1 LEILHIL
8 SVEQHYNIELLMT
21 DFDNFNFFGGK
32 TFATASQLQEFLFDK
47 VIEHTL
53 IRSRE
58 DDRNRHHTYSR
69 VYLINQY
76 VKALRKCVPDV
87 EVDQFSPRQRSL
99 YIFYGKGQMRPAH
112 HTHMAQLIIINYYIL
127 YCKRNNLPVG
137 DRSEFQEFTME
148 FFGAPPYRPSSAP
161 PLTVFT
167 LNTHLINEARGHGAE
182 TPEHE
187 EYCKQFRDQHI
198 ALALEKHNV
207 AYLKNQRRSP
217 VETRFSNSY
226 YIYSQPATPDEVPG
240 KHKTT
245 ATPDEV
251 SGKRKKARLCGRL
264 PGTSVKPTKNP
275 TSKPSE
281 SAPQAQQSSTSHRR
295 HKRKKN
301 KYDRLYEQTFQDA
314 LRGRPISSST
324 PSSVDTVRPDNNT
337 RRRSEPGEP
346 VSVSSTIPVAIPIT
360 HDDPIVTPT
369 ERRRSARIES
379 QNISGSL
386 TRSESE
392 RRWRVF
398 TRGITQSE
406 ETRAW
411 REHVREFY
419 AEQAAKL
426 KMAEEHAKEEAKAAI
441 RSVAVET
448 DGEPTLRPDNNTRS
462 RSTPG
467 EPTLRQDN
475 NTRSRSTPGEP
486 VLTQDNNTTQRYWRR
501 RRPGEPILGPTFRST
516 TPPVSDTHND
526 PIINPISS
534 TLRRKSTRIQ
544 FRTVAQFSTKSRAE

>member
-1 LEILHIL
+1 MKVTTPFLWPMDSKYERPLPLTWNSEYIYTATVLEILHIL
-8 SVEQHYNIELLMT
+8 SVEQHYNIELLMM
-21 DFDNFNFFGGK
+21 DFDNFNFFGGR

-58 DDRNRHHTYSR
+58 DDRSRHHTYSR

-99 YIFYGKGQMRPAH
+99 YTFYGKGQMRPAH
-112 HTHMAQLIIINYYIL
+112 HTHMAQLIIINYYIR
-127 YCKRNNLPVG
+127 YCRQNNLPVG
-137 DRSEFQEFTME
+137 DRTEFQEFMME
-148 FFGAPPYRPSSAP
+148 FYGARPYRPSSSA
-161 PLTVFT
+161 PLTIFT
-167 LNTHLINEARGHGAE
+167 MNTGLINEARRRGVE

-187 EYCKQFRDQHI
+187 EFCYQFRENRI
-198 ALALEKHNV
+198 ALALEKYNL

-226 YIYSQPATPDEVPG
+226 YIYSLPATPDEVPG
-240 KHKTT
+240 KQKKA
-245 ATPDEV
+245 ATPEEV
-251 SGKRKKARLCGRL
+251 SGKRKKARLCGRF

-275 TSKPSE
+275 PSKPSE
-281 SAPQAQQSSTSHRR
+281 SALPAQQSSTSQRR
-295 HKRKKN
+295 PKRKKN
-301 KYDRLYEQTFQDA
+301 KYDRLYEQTFQDV

-324 PSSVDTVRPDNNT
+324 PSPVDTVEQDNNT
-337 RRRSEPGEP
+337 RLRSAPREPIQDNNTRLQRVPGEP
-346 VSVSSTIPVAIPIT
+346 TSVHSTIPVAIPIT
-360 HDDPIVTPT
+360 QENDDPIATPIS
-369 ERRRSARIES
+369 RRRSARIES

-398 TRGITQSE
+398 IRGITQSE

-426 KMAEEHAKEEAKAAI
+426 KMAEEAKSKK
-441 RSVAVET
+441 
-448 DGEPTLRPDNNTRS
+448 
-462 RSTPG
+462 
-467 EPTLRQDN
+467 Q
-475 NTRSRSTPGEP
+475 
-486 VLTQDNNTTQRYWRR
+486 
-501 RRPGEPILGPTFRST
+501 
-516 TPPVSDTHND
+516 
-526 PIINPISS
+526 
-534 TLRRKSTRIQ
+534 
-544 FRTVAQFSTKSRAE
+544 